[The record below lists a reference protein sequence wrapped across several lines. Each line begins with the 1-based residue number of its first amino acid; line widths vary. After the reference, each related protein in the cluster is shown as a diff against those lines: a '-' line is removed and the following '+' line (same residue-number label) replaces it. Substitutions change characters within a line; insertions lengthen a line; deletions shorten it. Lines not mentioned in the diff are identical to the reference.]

1 MTTRLVK
8 QAILFQLL
16 HILVY
21 GDEKLESDHPYPFD
35 HTNQDYTQ
43 PAGMLNLGLGYIF
56 DHSFGSKACS
66 VLLPKRLNLSTF
78 LHWTLVPDKADV
90 GFRICFSL
98 PEKNLPNAIKQFP
111 NIS

>member
-1 MTTRLVK
+1 MKIDIEPSNTIMKTRLVK

-16 HILVY
+16 HLVVY

-56 DHSFGSKACS
+56 DHSFGSGARRPITS
-66 VLLPKRLNLSTF
+66 
-78 LHWTLVPDKADV
+78 
-90 GFRICFSL
+90 SL
-98 PEKNLPNAIKQFP
+98 IFFCQNP
-111 NIS
+111 

>member
-1 MTTRLVK
+1 MKTRLVK
-8 QAILFQLL
+8 QAILFQLY

-56 DHSFGSKACS
+56 DHSFGSGARRPITSSLIFFAKILEFFKLDTTTS
-66 VLLPKRLNLSTF
+66 V
-78 LHWTLVPDKADV
+78 
-90 GFRICFSL
+90 
-98 PEKNLPNAIKQFP
+98 FP
-111 NIS
+111 HRTCRHC